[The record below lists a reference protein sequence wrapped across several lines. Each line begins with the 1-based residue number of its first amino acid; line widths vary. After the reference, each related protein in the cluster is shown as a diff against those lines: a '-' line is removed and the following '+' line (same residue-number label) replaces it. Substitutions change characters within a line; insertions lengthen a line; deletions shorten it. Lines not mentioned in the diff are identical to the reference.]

1 MTTNESRLD
10 RIEAILERHITQAEA
25 DHQHFQN
32 ALNETNKRA
41 EQDRETIRAV
51 IRELVETGEADRIAL
66 IDAVSEN
73 TERIDTLTERFNQF
87 IENAAQDRHYQAEI
101 NQQVLSEIRR
111 IWEYLL
117 TQSSNGHNP

>member
-10 RIEAILERHITQAEA
+10 RIEAILERNSEDINRLANRLDQVVVNAE
-25 DHQHFQN
+25 
-32 ALNETNKRA
+32 E
-41 EQDRETIRAV
+41 DRETIRAV

-73 TERIDTLTERFNQF
+73 TERIDILTERFNQF

-101 NQQVLSEIRR
+101 NQQLLSEIRR